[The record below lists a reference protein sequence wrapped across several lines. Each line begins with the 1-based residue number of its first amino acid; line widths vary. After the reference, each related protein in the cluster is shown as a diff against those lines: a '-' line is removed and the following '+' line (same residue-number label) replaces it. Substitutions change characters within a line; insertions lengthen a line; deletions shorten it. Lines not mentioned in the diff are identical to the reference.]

1 MFEVTT
7 ISLFS
12 VNYFL
17 VLGIRLQTGRCVCV
31 SEIKV
36 CFILVVSVREN
47 YNSLSVYRVGGP
59 FVQTN
64 YTYIENFWRGERH
77 LNTVNQLGQPQKRR
91 EQTLKIQ

>member
-1 MFEVTT
+1 MFEVPT

-17 VLGIRLQTGRCVCV
+17 VLGIRLQTGRCVCA

-36 CFILVVSVREN
+36 CFFLVVSVREN
-47 YNSLSVYRVGGP
+47 YNSLSVYRVSGP

-64 YTYIENFWRGERH
+64 CTY
-77 LNTVNQLGQPQKRR
+77 TVNQLGQPQKRR